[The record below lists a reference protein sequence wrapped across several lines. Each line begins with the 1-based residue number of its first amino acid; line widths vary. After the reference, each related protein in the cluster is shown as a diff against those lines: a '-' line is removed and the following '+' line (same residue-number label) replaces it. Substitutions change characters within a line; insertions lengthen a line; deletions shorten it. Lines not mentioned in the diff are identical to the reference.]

1 MHQKLLS
8 SIHKLTAI
16 IDVLSII
23 RLYLALELPA
33 IKMPVLENNSYYL
46 GFPGGAMVKNQTSMQ
61 ET

>member
-1 MHQKLLS
+1 MEMQ
-8 SIHKLTAI
+8 